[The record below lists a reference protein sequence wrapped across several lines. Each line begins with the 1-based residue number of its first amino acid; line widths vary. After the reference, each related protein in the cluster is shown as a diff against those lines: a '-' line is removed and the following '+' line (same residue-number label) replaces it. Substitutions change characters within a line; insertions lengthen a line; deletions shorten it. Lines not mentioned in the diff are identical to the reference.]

1 MKIINDIKLNL
12 SGDNSVVKVMA
23 KQYDQNSRF
32 IQCSFYHEGIAYE
45 LPKQTAVRVILKKPD
60 GKLIMADAA
69 TEENTASFELTAQML
84 ATAGRANCEVQ
95 LYQEETM
102 LSTST
107 FPVIIFP
114 VTYDEGEIESTAE
127 YQSFVNALNTFDS
140 LENET
145 KEAISA
151 ANHAAETVAGAVSQ
165 AETQAAYAKTQ
176 GDYAKG
182 EYERLKDVDFSG
194 MQAEIGT
201 LQTDV
206 SELQT
211 SIYDMSADLTGLQEE
226 LMTAQ
231 NGIEAVSAAKG
242 QPNGL
247 ASLDE
252 AGKLVLTAGLAT
264 LDSNNQLIQRTG
276 LATLGTDG
284 KLEAGQVPKQYPN
297 GIWFAENGNNEFPG
311 LSYNGTALWLG
322 GSALSGPRHTGATT
336 ISAGGRDTAY
346 VAVFPEEGDGASYQI
361 WHKGMTFKSLW
372 DGSWSSGTI
381 TVPGIQDYNMFRIGM
396 EGQGTVI
403 TAYRWGSHLRGIGG
417 YVSSAGNKLAY
428 LFTATLSEN
437 TLTWVNCVDIYINNS
452 STVDPLTVTTIYGIL

>member
-1 MKIINDIKLNL
+1 MGQQVNIYMTQQGTRLIIPATQGENL
-12 SGDNSVVKVMA
+12 AREYNITVIGLDGQPVELTGATVIMYVLKGSNVVQIPATISENFATVILPSGACDVPGEH
-23 KQYDQNSRF
+23 QCF
-32 IQCSFYHEGIAYE
+32 IQIIKPDVFDLRVDNII
-45 LPKQTAVRVILKKPD
+45 LRVIACNVDNAGEASSEFTALTE
-60 GKLIMADAA
+60 LISQA
-69 TEENTASFELTAQML
+69 TEAIANANAAAEEARTTA
-84 ATAGRANCEVQ
+84 
-95 LYQEETM
+95 
-102 LSTST
+102 
-107 FPVIIFP
+107 
-114 VTYDEGEIESTAE
+114 ESTA
-127 YQSFVNALNTFDS
+127 T
-140 LENET
+140 
-145 KEAISA
+145 
-151 ANHAAETVAGAVSQ
+151 TVA
-165 AETQAAYAKTQ
+165 
-176 GDYAKG
+176 
-182 EYERLKDVDFSG
+182 
-194 MQAEIGT
+194 
-201 LQTDV
+201 
-206 SELQT
+206 T
-211 SIYDMSADLTGLQEE
+211 S
-226 LMTAQ
+226 TATNIINIQ
-231 NGIEAVSAAKG
+231 KG

-252 AGKLVLTAGLAT
+252 AGKLVQTAGLAT

-346 VAVFPEEGDGASYQI
+346 VAVFPEEGDGTSYPV

-381 TVPGIQDYNMFRIGM
+381 TVPGIQDYNMFQIGM

-437 TLTWVNCVDIYINNS
+437 TLTWINCVDIYINNS

>member
-1 MKIINDIKLNL
+1 MGQQVNIYMTQQGTRLIIPATQGENL
-12 SGDNSVVKVMA
+12 AREYNITVIGLDGQPVELAGATVIMYVLKGTNVVQIPATISGNSATVILPSGACDVPGEH
-23 KQYDQNSRF
+23 QCF
-32 IQCSFYHEGIAYE
+32 IQIIKPDIFDLRVDNII
-45 LPKQTAVRVILKKPD
+45 LRVIACNVDSAGEASSEFTALTE
-60 GKLIMADAA
+60 LISQATSAIQD
-69 TEENTASFELTAQML
+69 TEEAITNANAAAEEARTTA
-84 ATAGRANCEVQ
+84 
-95 LYQEETM
+95 
-102 LSTST
+102 
-107 FPVIIFP
+107 
-114 VTYDEGEIESTAE
+114 ESTA
-127 YQSFVNALNTFDS
+127 T
-140 LENET
+140 
-145 KEAISA
+145 
-151 ANHAAETVAGAVSQ
+151 TVATSTATNIIN
-165 AETQAAYAKTQ
+165 TQ
-176 GDYAKG
+176 
-182 EYERLKDVDFSG
+182 
-194 MQAEIGT
+194 
-201 LQTDV
+201 
-206 SELQT
+206 
-211 SIYDMSADLTGLQEE
+211 
-226 LMTAQ
+226 
-231 NGIEAVSAAKG
+231 KG

-252 AGKLVLTAGLAT
+252 AGKLVQTAGLAT

-346 VAVFPEEGDGASYQI
+346 VAVFPEEGDGTSYPV

-437 TLTWVNCVDIYINNS
+437 TLTWINCVDIYINNS